1 MKRLLK
7 VLFSCV
13 MLCGIV
19 GLSGCTDKNET
30 PIETIVPYSLSG
42 AVPNEQEKIAI
53 QFAQYIMDKN
63 YDAAYDLMYVPAD
76 VYLNKDEF
84 KQVEK
89 NISTMGNTY
98 EILTVSSNSTSVTID
113 FGKKIGEAYGKAKK
127 GEQPPYLGDS
137 IQGHNKVTIPITTEG
152 IKPIMVGVDSSYIT
166 DEVISVHLPAGV
178 EVWLGNK
185 LLDDSSRDN
194 QGYYNITNFVAGEVL
209 ELVANSEVEQG
220 KVIRLNLQ
228 AKVGDEIADNS
239 SMAPTSIHNGHNA
252 YDYVWET
259 DRVTNEEA
267 AGVVK
272 KSFQAIF
279 DSIILREDFNRA
291 TFKSTVMSDKANM
304 EAIKLAYMKC
314 METLTPT
321 KNTLYTDL
329 ICVDFVPY
337 TADECRRRQVV
348 FEMTDTNTMI
358 MYGTMEFTYLRYNRN
373 DDSSSIRSGEISG
386 QVTLTKDDGVWK
398 LVGFDDKM
406 LKNIA

>member
-1 MKRLLK
+1 MNKLFK
-7 VLFSCV
+7 VILSGV
-13 MLCGIV
+13 LLCGALCL
-19 GLSGCTDKNET
+19 GGCKNSDET

-42 AVPNEQEKIAI
+42 ATPNEQEKLAI
-53 QFAQYIMDKN
+53 QFAEYIMDKN
-63 YDAAYDLMYVPAD
+63 YSDAYDLMYIPAD
-76 VYLNKDEF
+76 VYLSKEEF
-84 KQVEK
+84 KEVENK
-89 NISTMGNTY
+89 ISSMGSTY
-98 EILTVSSNSTSVTID
+98 EILTVTSNSTSVTID
-113 FGKKIGEAYGKAKK
+113 YGKKIGESYGKAKK

-152 IKPIMVGVDSSYIT
+152 TKPIMIGVDNSYIT

-185 LLDDSSRDN
+185 MLDDSSRDN

-220 KVIRLNLQ
+220 KVIRLNLK
-228 AKVGDEIADNS
+228 ASVGETIPDNS
-239 SMAPTSIHNGHNA
+239 SMAPTSVHNGHNA
-252 YDYVWET
+252 YDYVWQT

-267 AGVVK
+267 AGVIK
-272 KSFQAIF
+272 KSFQEIF

-304 EAIKLAYMKC
+304 EAIKLAYMRC

-337 TADECRRRQVV
+337 TEDECRRRQVV
-348 FEMTDTNTMI
+348 FEMTDTNTMV
-358 MYGTMEFTYLRYNRN
+358 MYGTMRYTYLRYNRS
-373 DDSSSIRSGEISG
+373 DDSSSIRSGDIAG